1 MLLTTIGFSKKSLR
15 DFTAAL
21 QHHKVDR
28 VIDTRLQNTSQ
39 LAGYAKKE
47 DLAYVLEL
55 LNIDYLHELSL
66 APTEELLKAIKQ
78 KEIPWAEFEKTFVD
92 LLAERK
98 VEEKIEE
105 WLGDKVPCFMCSEEK
120 PHHCH
125 RKLVVEYLKEFD
137 SRIEIVHL

>member
-1 MLLTTIGFSKKSLR
+1 MLVTTIGFSKKSLR
-15 DFTAAL
+15 SFATAL
-21 QHHKVDR
+21 QQHNVDR

-39 LAGYAKKE
+39 LAGFAKKE
-47 DLAYVLEL
+47 DLSYVLEL

-78 KEIPWAEFEKTFVD
+78 KEIPWAEFEKIFVD

-98 VEEKIEE
+98 VEAKLDD
-105 WLGDKVPCFMCSEEK
+105 WLGDKVPCFLCSEEK

-137 SRIEIVHL
+137 NRIEIVHL

>member
-1 MLLTTIGFSKKSLR
+1 MLVTTIGFSKKSLR
-15 DFTAAL
+15 SFATAL
-21 QHHKVDR
+21 QHHHVDR

-39 LAGYAKKE
+39 LAGFAKKE

-55 LNIDYLHELSL
+55 LSIDYLHELSL

-78 KEIPWAEFEKTFVD
+78 KEIPWAEFEKIFVD

-98 VEEKIEE
+98 VEAKLDE
-105 WLGDKVPCFMCSEEK
+105 WLGDKVPCFLCSEEK

>member
-21 QHHKVDR
+21 QHHKVER

-39 LAGYAKKE
+39 LAGYAKKD

-55 LNIDYLHELSL
+55 LHIDYLHELSL

-98 VEEKIEE
+98 VEATMNE

>member
-21 QHHKVDR
+21 QHHKVER

-39 LAGYAKKE
+39 LAGYAKKD

-55 LNIDYLHELSL
+55 LHIDYLHELSL

-98 VEEKIEE
+98 VEATMNE

-125 RKLVVEYLKEFD
+125 RKLVVEYLKDFD